1 MKIQFF
7 FPFNFSLKILKKR
20 ISENFNIFENNI
32 INVKAPKVVVVE
44 HGTLSSS
51 LLFISN
57 KSDHD
62 FVLSFTADFVN
73 QPQICKVEF
82 KDLMGDYGPLIIHR
96 IFDLSL
102 FPKL

>member
-1 MKIQFF
+1 
-7 FPFNFSLKILKKR
+7 
-20 ISENFNIFENNI
+20 
-32 INVKAPKVVVVE
+32 
-44 HGTLSSS
+44 